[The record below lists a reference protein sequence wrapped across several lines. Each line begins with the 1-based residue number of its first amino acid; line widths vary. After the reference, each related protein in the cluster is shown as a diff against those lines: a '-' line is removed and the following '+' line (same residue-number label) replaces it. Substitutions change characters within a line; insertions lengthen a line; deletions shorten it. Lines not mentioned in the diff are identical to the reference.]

1 MPLPGRK
8 TFCFDVYLVGPGL
21 LPEDPEKGAT
31 PDMCIPIFPAVHH
44 PTGRPPFRPQPDFPF
59 SNCYHWSGPEMNLD
73 LHIKN
78 GEFPREKGEYTWLP
92 DRDAVI
98 LQDLCGDD
106 TCEMYTNIACREHK
120 LAGGGAPSVHSEAP
134 FDSGNVFD
142 TDAQLVLE
150 VSQAPPFDNSSSF
163 SSGRSR
169 SMDRSYWSDDE
180 EVEIDPFALDKRA
193 CAPVV
198 QIWLDLAAQLQEDEI
213 PNPMDFLRHHQALAA
228 YVCHSP
234 YHVRWRVAHTMND
247 SLLRKNREAEK
258 AKWRAAREQERQP
271 TLDQTPSRGSAISP
285 RWTKLKCKCY
295 THTPRTS
302 HV

>member
-31 PDMCIPIFPAVHH
+31 PDMCIPIFPAGHH

-73 LHIKN
+73 LRIKN
-78 GEFPREKGEYTWLP
+78 GEFTRVKGEYTWLT
-92 DRDAVI
+92 DRDAII

-106 TCEMYTNIACREHK
+106 TCEMYTNIAYREHK
-120 LAGGGAPSVHSEAP
+120 LAGGDPLSHLPVVSHGPGGLFDVGAQPA
-134 FDSGNVFD
+134 
-142 TDAQLVLE
+142 LE
-150 VSQAPPFDNSSSF
+150 VSEVPPFDESSSF

-180 EVEIDPFALDKRA
+180 EVEIDPFSLDDKRA
-193 CAPVV
+193 CEPVV
-198 QIWLDLAAQLQEDEI
+198 QIRLDLAAQLKEEEI
-213 PNPMDFLRHHQALAA
+213 PNPMEFLHHHQALAA
-228 YVCHSP
+228 YVYHSTSWP
-234 YHVRWRVAHTMND
+234 LVCGSPTPIN

-258 AKWRAAREQERQP
+258 AKWRETREQERQLTSDSSP
-271 TLDQTPSRGSAISP
+271 PRGSARSS
-285 RWTKLKCKCY
+285 RWSKLRCKC
-295 THTPRTS
+295 HI
-302 HV
+302 